1 MADVYVNSWA
11 EFVEAIGVAG
21 DTVYLPENAEWDMG
35 EILPYGLQ
43 EDVSF
48 ACKKID
54 GRGTRIKN
62 LNLNNYCFSY
72 SEQDIKVIHNLL
84 MTDWI
89 GTNCFFDLRYGSEWF
104 RCAISGITSASC
116 IIYNTNSYNY
126 SAVEMA
132 SCSINVES
140 SASRFV
146 IVDSGGGTY
155 KYCRIEAHAANSSE
169 GNIGNQNY
177 LCCEL
182 AFYAP
187 NATNY
192 FSVYSFQN
200 GNLLRGNLK
209 SIPAISSSWAQW
221 SGLTSVFSADMF
233 ADEVTSPFP
242 DNFVACTE
250 EQLKDAVYLRS
261 LTFPIVVG

>member
-21 DTVYLPENAEWDMG
+21 DTVYLPENAEWDMN

-43 EDVSF
+43 ENVSF
-48 ACKKID
+48 ACSKID

-62 LNLNNYCFSY
+62 LNLNSYCFSY

-89 GTNCFFDLRYGSEWF
+89 GTNYFFDLRYGSEWF
-104 RCAISGITSASC
+104 RCAISGITSAAH
-116 IIYNTNSYNY
+116 IIYNSNSYNY

-140 SASRFV
+140 SANVFR
-146 IVDSGGGTY
+146 IVSTGGGKY
-155 KYCRIEAHAANSSE
+155 SYCRIEAHAANSSE

-187 NATNY
+187 NATDY

-209 SIPAISSSWAQW
+209 SIPEISSSWAQW

-233 ADEVTSPFP
+233 ADGVTSPFP

-250 EQLKDAVYLRS
+250 AQLKDAAYLRS

>member
-43 EDVSF
+43 ENVSF
-48 ACKKID
+48 ACSKID

-62 LNLNNYCFSY
+62 LNLNSYCFSY
-72 SEQDIKVIHNLL
+72 SEQDIKAIHNLL

-89 GTNCFFDLRYGSEWF
+89 GTNYFFDLRYGSEWF
-104 RCAISGITSASC
+104 RCAISGITSAAN
-116 IIYNTNSYNY
+116 IIYNQNSYSY

-140 SASRFV
+140 SANVFR
-146 IVDSGGGTY
+146 IVNTGGGKY
-155 KYCRIEAHAANSSE
+155 SYCRIEAHAANSSE

-187 NATNY
+187 NATDY
-192 FSVYSFQN
+192 FYVYSFQN

-233 ADEVTSPFP
+233 ADGVTSPFP

-250 EQLKDAVYLRS
+250 EQLKDAAFLRS